1 MSVGH
6 FIDGAWIT
14 LGPLST
20 TIDPSTQD
28 IVTEF
33 HLGTVDLMAQA
44 ISCARNCF
52 ETSGWRAQSR
62 RRAAMLLEC
71 ADAIKARHHE
81 IASMLARENGKP
93 ITQAHHE
100 VSAAI
105 NECIYYAGL
114 ARNIF
119 GRTAEYEAGQQ
130 SLFTREP
137 IGVAAVIVPWN
148 APATLLIRSLAP
160 ALAAGCTAVI
170 KPAAETTGTHN
181 LLMQAIASCPSL
193 EKGAVVSV
201 NDGGIA
207 LSEYLVKDPEIDV
220 ISFTGSTTTGKQIMA
235 NAAGSLKRL
244 SLELGGKSPAVVFA
258 DADLDKAVS
267 EISRAVVPHCGQMC
281 TAIGRAIV
289 HQDLMDPFI
298 EKMKTALSSFKIGS
312 PALSDTQLG
321 PLINSAATARYLD
334 NIQRGSMEGEILLRG
349 EVVAQAGSNLGNF
362 ISPTMIR
369 LDNRDSALVQQELFA
384 PYLIIESFTD
394 TRDAIA
400 SANATRYGLS
410 ASIYTQ
416 GLNNAQ
422 AASRAIKAGTVWVN
436 CHNRLMVEAETGGFR
451 ESGLGRLHGAEG
463 LAPFLETKHIYT
475 QVDAL

>member
-6 FIDGAWIT
+6 FIDGNWSQ
-14 LGPLST
+14 LGPLSV
-20 TIDPSTQD
+20 TIDPSTNAV
-28 IVTEF
+28 VTEF
-33 HLGTVDLMAQA
+33 HQGTVELMAQA
-44 ISCARNCF
+44 IACARRCF
-52 ETSGWRAQSR
+52 ELTPWRAQSR

-71 ADAIKARHHE
+71 ADALAARHDE

-105 NECIYYAGL
+105 NECRYYAGL

-119 GRTAEYEAGQQ
+119 GRSAEYEAGQQ

-160 ALAAGCTAVI
+160 AIAAGCCAVI
-170 KPAAETTGTHN
+170 KPAAETSGTHH

-193 EKGAVVSV
+193 EKGAIVSV

-207 LSEYLVKDPEIDV
+207 LSEYLVKDVEIDV

-235 NAAGSLKRL
+235 NAAGTLKRL

-258 DADLDKAVS
+258 DADLDKAVA

-289 HQDLMDPFI
+289 HKDLIDPFI
-298 EKMKTALSSFKIGS
+298 EKMKVALSAFKIGS
-312 PALSDTQLG
+312 PVLPGTQLG
-321 PLINSAATARYLD
+321 PLINSAAAARYLD
-334 NIQRGSMEGEILLRG
+334 NVKLGAQEGEMLLRG
-349 EVVAQAGSNLGNF
+349 EILSQAPNDAGTF
-362 ISPTMIR
+362 VTPTMIR
-369 LDNRDSALVQQELFA
+369 LENTASALIQKELFA
-384 PYLIIESFTD
+384 PYLIVESFIEA
-394 TRDAIA
+394 RDAVA
-400 SANATRYGLS
+400 SANATRYGLT
-410 ASIYTQ
+410 ASVYTE
-416 GLNNAQ
+416 GLANAQ
-422 AASRAIKAGTVWVN
+422 SAARAIKAGTVWIN
-436 CHNRLMVEAETGGFR
+436 CHNRLMVEAETGGYR
-451 ESGLGRLHGAEG
+451 ESGLGRLHGTEG
-463 LAPFLETKHIYT
+463 LSPFLETKHIYT
-475 QVDAL
+475 QVAAL